1 MAEDSPKSGE
11 GKQTVPAEMPHQDAG
26 SHDVFI
32 SYASQ
37 DAVIANAV
45 VTALERASISC
56 WIAPRDVVPG
66 SLYADEIVGAIND
79 AKAVVLVLSQH
90 SVASPHV
97 GKEIER
103 ASSKRR
109 RIIAFHT
116 DSAPLTRGFEYF
128 LSESQWIDVGA
139 GGMDA
144 AIAKLVEAV
153 RRHLDP
159 SAAIESRRARPDPPT
174 TAPIARVLRKRWVAA
189 GGAIL
194 LVAIAYFGVEK
205 FWMSK
210 RIAEEKPVAAAPP
223 ATVPALPAI
232 PEKSIAVLPFVD
244 MSEKKDQ
251 EYFSDGMA
259 EEVLDLLAQIPD
271 VQVIGRTSSFQFK
284 GQNAD
289 LRTVGAKLNAAY
301 VVEGSVRRSGDHL
314 RVTAQLIDSR
324 TGEHVWSESFDR
336 RIDDA
341 LKVQDDIAAGLVRA
355 LQISI
360 GADELRARPAIRNV
374 RAYSLYLRG
383 RHALDR
389 LDEEGF
395 AQSAGLFQQAIDLDP
410 TLTPA
415 AAWLALAYEVQGEWG
430 FVVPTIAFEN
440 ARRAAESALKVDPN
454 SFLPYA
460 VLGAVHTVYDW
471 DWAAGDAVLK
481 RALALAPHEPAALFF
496 AARSAMI
503 VGRYDEALALIQATL
518 ARDPLMPYGHMGT
531 CWIQQR
537 RGHLPEA
544 EAGVR
549 RALEI
554 SPTFVS
560 AHFYLGLVL
569 LARGEREAALAAM
582 RAETE
587 AGGQLGGLAMA
598 YFALGRK
605 KDSDAALAR
614 LTRVGAEA
622 AAFSIAEVY
631 AYRGEYERAIQW
643 LERAYAQR
651 DPGLYAI
658 KGDPPLKSLEGD
670 PRFKAFLRKMN
681 LPD

>member
-1 MAEDSPKSGE
+1 MAEDSPKSDEANHTVQAETPNLGGE
-11 GKQTVPAEMPHQDAG
+11 
-26 SHDVFI
+26 SHDVFV

-37 DAVIANAV
+37 DGAVANAIV
-45 VTALERASISC
+45 LALERAGLSC

-79 AKAVVLVLSQH
+79 ARVVVLVLSRH
-90 SVASPHV
+90 SVTSPHV

-109 RIIAFHT
+109 RILAFHV

-128 LSESQWIDVGA
+128 LSESQWIDA
-139 GGMDA
+139 TGGRMDV
-144 AIAKLVEAV
+144 AIARLVEAV
-153 RRHLDP
+153 RRHLDQ
-159 SAAIESRRARPDPPT
+159 SAAAQPHTHPAPPSVRPTRP
-174 TAPIARVLRKRWVAA
+174 APRTRWMVA

-194 LVAIAYFGVEK
+194 FVALAYFAVDK

-210 RIAEEKPVAAAPP
+210 RIAEETPVAAAPP
-223 ATVPALPAI
+223 KTVPALPAI
-232 PEKSIAVLPFVD
+232 PEKSVAVLPFVD

-271 VQVIGRTSSFQFK
+271 VQVIGRSSSFQFK
-284 GQNAD
+284 GQNVD
-289 LRTVGAKLNAAY
+289 LRTVGAKLNASY
-301 VVEGSVRRSGDHL
+301 VVEGSVRKSGDHL
-314 RVTAQLIDSR
+314 RVTAQLIDAR

-336 RIDDA
+336 RIEDA

-360 GADELRARPAIRNV
+360 GADELRARPAIKNV

-415 AAWLALAYEVQGEWG
+415 AAWLALAYEAQGEWG

-440 ARRAAESALKVDPN
+440 ARRAAESALKVDPD
-454 SFLPYA
+454 SFIPYA

-471 DWAAGDAVLK
+471 DWAAGDAALK

-503 VGRYDEALALIQATL
+503 VGRYDEALTFIRATL
-518 ARDPLMPYGHMGT
+518 ARDPLMPYAHMAI

-554 SPTFVS
+554 SPNFVS

-614 LTRVGAEA
+614 LTRVYAEV

-643 LERAYAQR
+643 LERAYSQR

-658 KGDPPLKSLEGD
+658 KGDPPLASLEGD